1 MKGDKF
7 MTAVEF
13 AKAMEYDYST
23 VMRWL
28 KEGIVP
34 GARFVEV
41 SGNFGVWQIP
51 ESALKEIV
59 LPRPGRKRGAKKAE
73 VKKAAKKTSK
83 KVGN

>member
-1 MKGDKF
+1 

-28 KEGIVP
+28 KDGIVP

-51 ESALKEIV
+51 EVALKEIV
-59 LPRPGRKRGAKKAE
+59 LPRPGRRRGTKKTGTVKKPAKKGAK
-73 VKKAAKKTSK
+73 AK
-83 KVGN
+83 

>member
-28 KEGIVP
+28 KDGIVP
-34 GARFVEV
+34 GAQFVEV

-51 ESALKEIV
+51 VSALTEIK
-59 LPRPGRKRGAKKAE
+59 LPRPGRKRATKKTG
-73 VKKAAKKTSK
+73 VKKATKKGGAAK
-83 KVGN
+83 

>member
-1 MKGDKF
+1 MREDKF

-28 KEGIVP
+28 KGGIVP
-34 GARFVEV
+34 GAQFMEV

-59 LPRPGRKRGAKKAE
+59 LPRPGRKRGVNKQS
-73 VKKAAKKTSK
+73 SK
-83 KVGN
+83 KPPKKKGGVAK